1 MSVLSHEQLN
11 INFSK
16 LKTKINDIDY
26 KIYNINK
33 ENYLKNNKY
42 LRFKDF
48 SIEEIENYYMRDII
62 NPIDEEIKQLYNNYN
77 YYKTFPDDIFYNKIE
92 INILL
97 CNLLYKFCFFIYA
110 NNTYIKNIIEFKQ
123 QDEIKDF
130 NNFIIEKIKATI
142 KPPNYQE
149 INSVLL
155 NDLYYSYLLYSFN
168 SDILDVRNTYQNIQV
183 IDYTTIKKSELSDN
197 SYTKDNISFQEINIK
212 KLDDYENEDKPYDY
226 FIIVDYIKFVILIIK
241 DLYKAPNQH
250 YITLPQYGEICWFIS
265 MITAIS
271 YSDGSKNLLIEK
283 DFQTKVD
290 NDFSKYIYYIIDN
303 ITRKHKIYNKDNYST
318 DCDLFKILK
327 TEPIILLKKLILNL
341 FKSTSH
347 EIILGYLSNIVMRYA
362 ANSNSIRKIL
372 INIKNHSYSGINY
385 GLDSVI
391 YTVVIDLLS
400 DEKEIKMLSSSSINS
415 KKQKTSQTSHNIT
428 SSNMGSIGLKLIEY
442 IYNTKLIPILNNH
455 NDDNV
460 FMKTNLNNLGLL
472 NNYYNIISHFYNLL
486 GISNKFF
493 YKYENED
500 GIVIIDKNREVSI
513 SDPDII
519 IIHKFKQDDKGE
531 YKNLIGNDFEETI
544 DDDIN
549 NIIYKDKKYK
559 LDYII
564 HGSND
569 KYTCINCGHVICGIH
584 YENEEYYYD
593 SRYKVDKIKCDSEK
607 VNLPCPLLKSTWSD
621 KITNDDYCYKLE
633 KCGHIEWNEKNFNP
647 IEKDNSTSNIC
658 YSKSNDIMLVY
669 IKVKEI
675 TGGKNEKISVIH
687 NSIKYNRKIYLQGNE
702 KYIIFKKKYI
712 LLSKLK
718 YNKKLNLYYI

>member
-168 SDILDVRNTYQNIQV
+168 SDILDVKNTYQNIQV

-212 KLDDYENEDKPYDY
+212 KLDDYENEDKPDDY

-283 DFQTKVD
+283 DFQKKVD

-303 ITRKHKIYNKDNYST
+303 ITRKHKIYNKDNYLT
-318 DCDLFKILK
+318 DCDLFKTLK

-347 EIILGYLSNIVMRYA
+347 EIILEYLSNIVMRYA
-362 ANSNSIRKIL
+362 ANSNSIKNIL
-372 INIKNHSYSGINY
+372 NKIKNHSYSGINY

-428 SSNMGSIGLKLIEY
+428 SSNIESIGLKLIEY
-442 IYNTKLIPILNNH
+442 IYNTKLLPILNNH

-486 GISNKFF
+486 GIYNKFF

-500 GIVIIDKNREVSI
+500 GIVIIDKNSEVYI

-519 IIHKFKQDDKGE
+519 IIHKFKQNDKGE

-593 SRYKVDKIKCDSEK
+593 SRYKVDKLKCDSEK